1 MDSYEQAIGGQL
13 FTSTDRE
20 LVREMILAT
29 QVTGFHHGRIE
40 QNPAI
45 DSMAGTVMKDADLSA
60 LGRPGIRRPLLL
72 YVENE
77 GRAGRLAVPYL
88 CDGRNIDP
96 DRASTVAFLHNQA
109 EFSRNQHYILP
120 VSEQLWPHRHDNAQL
135 ATKLAH
141 EYTAGSLS
149 WAQLYDRSGP
159 PAPDAGRPVTTC
171 CTWTPFAI
179 SPDSRHREPHR
190 TSRPTSPPVHRCRA
204 YRRASTEL
212 RNADSR
218 PAGAWRKS
226 SCGSACHV
234 LTARRVLTT
243 LIFVAVTPSDWGGR
257 ARRGGE
263 GHLIAALEENI
274 VTATFTADVFPPLT
288 ARRPEAQRLG
298 RLLGRGRPRAAR
310 PPPRVVPRG
319 AADGV
324 GANAYRLFERF
335 VRCWARTLRP
345 TRQVTPRSPG
355 CRVCRQPWCRP
366 HSEDP

>member
-1 MDSYEQAIGGQL
+1 MLETASVALLREEYVRLSLRFGTDAGFINAWGYHNATHGLDVAQAGVAGARHQVDRRALPPEAVPLARIAGIYHDDLQTERAETEMSPRREELSVEAAWRAMDSYEQAIGGQL

-135 ATKLAH
+135 ATELAH

-159 PAPDAGRPVTTC
+159 PAPDAGRTGDHLLHVDTIRHLSGLA
-171 CTWTPFAI
+171 TP
-179 SPDSRHREPHR
+179 
-190 TSRPTSPPVHRCRA
+190 
-204 YRRASTEL
+204 
-212 RNADSR
+212 
-218 PAGAWRKS
+218 GAPS
-226 SCGSACHV
+226 DLAAN
-234 LTARRVLTT
+234 LTARPQVQGLPPSVDR
-243 LIFVAVTPSDWGGR
+243 TP
-257 ARRGGE
+257 
-263 GHLIAALEENI
+263 
-274 VTATFTADVFPPLT
+274 
-288 ARRPEAQRLG
+288 QR
-298 RLLGRGRPRAAR
+298 
-310 PPPRVVPRG
+310 
-319 AADGV
+319 
-324 GANAYRLFERF
+324 
-335 VRCWARTLRP
+335 
-345 TRQVTPRSPG
+345 
-355 CRVCRQPWCRP
+355 
-366 HSEDP
+366 

>member
-109 EFSRNQHYILP
+109 DSAATSTIFSRSAN
-120 VSEQLWPHRHDNAQL
+120 SCGRTRHDNAQL
-135 ATKLAH
+135 ATELAH

-149 WAQLYDRSGP
+149 WA
-159 PAPDAGRPVTTC
+159 
-171 CTWTPFAI
+171 
-179 SPDSRHREPHR
+179 
-190 TSRPTSPPVHRCRA
+190 
-204 YRRASTEL
+204 
-212 RNADSR
+212 
-218 PAGAWRKS
+218 
-226 SCGSACHV
+226 
-234 LTARRVLTT
+234 
-243 LIFVAVTPSDWGGR
+243 
-257 ARRGGE
+257 
-263 GHLIAALEENI
+263 
-274 VTATFTADVFPPLT
+274 
-288 ARRPEAQRLG
+288 
-298 RLLGRGRPRAAR
+298 
-310 PPPRVVPRG
+310 
-319 AADGV
+319 
-324 GANAYRLFERF
+324 
-335 VRCWARTLRP
+335 
-345 TRQVTPRSPG
+345 
-355 CRVCRQPWCRP
+355 RVC
-366 HSEDP
+366 